1 MSLAGRKTCKKQNK
15 WLSYAVFGG
24 DVKNL
29 PGGREMILVKFS
41 CQLWSLVVGLSC
53 EAKKNNL
60 NDFSYFV
67 KSFKLFD
74 L

>member
-1 MSLAGRKTCKKQNK
+1 
-15 WLSYAVFGG
+15 
-24 DVKNL
+24 
-29 PGGREMILVKFS
+29 MILVKFS
-41 CQLWSLVVGLSC
+41 CQLWSLVVGFSC